1 MNNRDFV
8 DLIVDLISKRRVL
21 YIILLITLSLAVYF
35 NLKANT
41 HFKYSVVI
49 VDYPPD
55 LFTEINLYESSL
67 STMTLTEVDWVIQDP
82 TTITNN
88 LNGNTICEIAKA
100 SIFDKDI
107 FYKLTDKY
115 INESRNNFSSREDVF
130 EKLSGVLS
138 IETTP
143 NTCMKVNISGELDV
157 VNFFR
162 IHYHEI
168 LNEYIKARV
177 EGYLKLVKEDKVK
190 FYEGII
196 KAYSGAKDELSEN
209 GLVLS
214 YYKTRLSSII
224 NLKTPRVIEYYF
236 FFKGSGVSQKINPI
250 FIYVFGFFISILIF
264 IISVVLLDL
273 KKQISL
279 RSNNRTL

>member
-1 MNNRDFV
+1 MNNRDFL

-35 NLKANT
+35 NLKSNT
-41 HFKYSVVI
+41 HFKYSIVI
-49 VDYPPD
+49 LDNPKDV
-55 LFTEINLYESSL
+55 FTEINLYEGSL
-67 STMTLTEVDWVIQDP
+67 TTSTKTEVDWVIQDP
-82 TTITNN
+82 TSAQDKF
-88 LNGNTICEIAKA
+88 NGKRICEVARA
-100 SIFDKDI
+100 SIFDKNI

-130 EKLSGVLS
+130 EKFSGGVS
-138 IETTP
+138 MEITP
-143 NTCMKVNISGELDV
+143 NACMKVNILGELDV

-168 LNEYIKARV
+168 LNEYIMERV
-177 EGYLKLVKEDKVK
+177 QSYLKLVKEDKVK

-196 KAYSGAKDELSEN
+196 RAYSEVKDKLSDN
-209 GLVLS
+209 GLVLN
-214 YYKTRLSSII
+214 YYKTRLSFII
-224 NLKTPRVIEYYF
+224 NLKTPRAIEYYF
-236 FFKGSGVSQKINPI
+236 FFKGSDVSQKINPI